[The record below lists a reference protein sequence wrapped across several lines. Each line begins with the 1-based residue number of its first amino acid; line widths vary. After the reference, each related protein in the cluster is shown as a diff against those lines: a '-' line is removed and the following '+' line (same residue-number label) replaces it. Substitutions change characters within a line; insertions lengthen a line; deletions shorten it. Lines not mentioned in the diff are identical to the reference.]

1 MNTIGN
7 VTMQFDT
14 LDTKNFKLR
23 KSSDRGHANHG
34 WLDSYHSFS
43 FARYYDPAHMGFS
56 VLRVINEDVI
66 DAAEGFGMH
75 AHNDMEIITYM
86 LQGELQHKD
95 SMGNGSV
102 IKAGD
107 VQRMTAGTGVR
118 HSEFN
123 ASNERSAHL
132 LQIWILP
139 NLIGITPGYEEKHFD
154 AESKKNQWRLIASSC
169 AREGSLLVHQD
180 MDLFASVLDKGQHI
194 VYQPHIGR
202 SLYFQMAKGS
212 IILNGLTLAQGDAIA
227 IDIEEETTIDIVSQ
241 TDAEILLFDLPA
253 SKNYSSN

>member
-1 MNTIGN
+1 MSTATMNTTIEN
-7 VTMQFDT
+7 AKV
-14 LDTKNFKLR
+14 R
-23 KSSDRGHANHG
+23 KSEDRGHANHG

-43 FARYYDPAHMGFS
+43 FSNYYDPAHMGFS

-66 DAAEGFGMH
+66 DAAKGFGTH
-75 AHNDMEIITYM
+75 GHNDMEIITYM
-86 LQGELQHKD
+86 LDGALQHKD

-123 ASNERSAHL
+123 ASNEYSAHL

-139 NLIGITPGYEEKHFD
+139 NRNGIEPGYEEKHFD
-154 AESKKNQWRLIASSC
+154 AASKKNQWRLLASSC

-180 MDLFASVLDKGQHI
+180 MDLYATLLDKGQHL
-194 VYQPHIGR
+194 VYQPLIGR
-202 SLYFQMAKGS
+202 SLYVQIARGS
-212 IILNGLTLAQGDAIA
+212 IILNDETLDQGDAIA
-227 IDIEEETTIDIVSQ
+227 IDINDETTIDIVSQ
-241 TDAEILLFDLPA
+241 SDAEILLFDLPA
-253 SKNYSSN
+253 SKDYSAKN